1 MKPDNHLSTF
11 NWNHIKNSITS
22 NGYVVLPPILS
33 ATQCKDMAEWYGED
47 ERFRSR
53 IVMQRYAFGRGEY
66 KYFKYPL
73 PHPVQSL
80 RTDLYKYLA
89 PIANQWNEYM
99 KNPVRF
105 PAEHADYI
113 AACHAGGQLRPTPL
127 MLKYGENDYTCLH
140 QDLYGDMV
148 FPFQAVFLLSKPND
162 DFDGGEF
169 IITETDPKNPGR
181 AHVLPIDQG
190 QVVIFAVNSRP
201 VKSQRGYYR
210 VNLRH
215 GVSKVRRGSRQTM
228 GIIFHDA
235 K

>member
-1 MKPDNHLSTF
+1 MKEHNNFSDL
-11 NWNHIKNSITS
+11 NWASIAASITKD
-22 NGYVVLPPILS
+22 GYVVLPPILS
-33 ATQCKDMAEWYGED
+33 SVECKHIATWYEEE

-73 PHPVQSL
+73 PDPVQSL
-80 RTDLYKYLA
+80 RTDLYQYLA
-89 PIANQWNEYM
+89 PIANQWHEYM

-105 PAEHADYI
+105 PTEHADYL
-113 AACHAGGQLRPTPL
+113 AACHSAGQLRPTPL
-127 MLKYGENDYTCLH
+127 MLKYGDNDYTCLH
-140 QDLYGDMV
+140 QDLYGDLV
-148 FPFQAVFLLSKPND
+148 FPFQAVFLLSKPNV
-162 DFDGGEF
+162 DFEGGEF
-169 IITETDPKNPGR
+169 IITETDPKSPGR
-181 AHVLPIDQG
+181 AHVVPIDQG

-201 VKSQRGYYR
+201 VKSQRGHYR

-215 GVSKVRRGSRQTM
+215 GVSKVHRGSRQTM